1 MVWALSVGFAAEPCA
16 VARTGGEL
24 RTALEGADQAW
35 GNDAANFAVAVDAV
49 RRILPCV
56 NEPVDPA
63 TAAHVHRVEGL
74 AAFAARDLKAA
85 RLAFSAAQGVDPAWT
100 LPEAVAAEGS
110 PLRAEWSGVEALP
123 ATVRLPAPRRG
134 ELRVDGFAT
143 LQRPQERPTLV
154 QVLDDRGRALTSAWV
169 PVGGNLPAYGKKP
182 GPGWWIAAGASAA
195 GSGALLGAAYLA
207 DEEYRRSTSETEA
220 DAARAQVNGL
230 AGVAAGAGALAV
242 GLGVF
247 VVAGSF

>member
-1 MVWALSVGFAAEPCA
+1 MVWALSVGLAAEPCA
-16 VARTGGEL
+16 VSRTGEEL
-24 RTALEGADQAW
+24 RTALDGADQAW
-35 GNDAANFAVAVDAV
+35 GDDAANFAVAVDAV

-85 RLAFSAAQGVDPAWT
+85 RLAFSAAKGVDPAWAM
-100 LPEAVAAEGS
+100 PETVAAEGS
-110 PLRAEWSGVEALP
+110 PLRAEWTGVAALSE
-123 ATVRLPAPRRG
+123 TIQLPAPRNG
-134 ELRVDGFAT
+134 ELRVDGVT
-143 LQRPQERPTLV
+143 TMQRPEARPALV
-154 QVLDDRGRALTSAWV
+154 QVVDERGRAVTSAWV
-169 PVGGNLPAYGKKP
+169 PVGGRLPAYAKKP

-195 GSGALLGAAYLA
+195 GGAALLGAAYLA
-207 DEEYRRSTSETEA
+207 NDEYQRSTTEVEA

-230 AGVAAGAGALAV
+230 AGAAAGVGAVAV